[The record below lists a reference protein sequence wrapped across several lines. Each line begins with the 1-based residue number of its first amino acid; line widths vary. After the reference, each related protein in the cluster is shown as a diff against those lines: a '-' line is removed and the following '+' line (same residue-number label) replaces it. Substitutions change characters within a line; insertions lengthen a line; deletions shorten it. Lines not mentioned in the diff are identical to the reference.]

1 MTETV
6 FFDENNVKV
15 TNARF
20 IANNQTYAMSGVT
33 SVRST
38 MAPAE
43 VKGYLI
49 GIGIGLIMLFAL
61 EGAAK
66 LFGVVVAGVAIW
78 LMISAKSTHWVTL
91 VTSAAESRA
100 LESKDEL
107 FINRVVEA
115 LNDAIIHRG

>member
-20 IANNQTYAMSGVT
+20 ISNGQTYAMSGVT

-43 VKGYLI
+43 IKGYLI
-49 GIGIGLIMLFAL
+49 AIGIGLIMLFAL
-61 EGAAK
+61 DGAAK
-66 LFGVVVAGVAIW
+66 LLGIVVAGVAVW
-78 LMISAKSTHWVTL
+78 LLMNAKSTHWVTL
-91 VTSAAESRA
+91 VTAAAESRA
-100 LESKDEL
+100 LESNDEA

-115 LNDAIIHRG
+115 LNDAIVHRG